1 MDKLMNTKGYDKIL
15 LDKLFYIDFYTIER
29 FEKTPLGTLIHYAKH
44 GQNKYLMKILVAEIK
59 NKVTLIL

>member
-1 MDKLMNTKGYDKIL
+1 MNKLMNTKGYDKIL
-15 LDKLFYIDFYTIER
+15 LDKLFYIDFYDIER
-29 FEKTPLGTLIHYAKH
+29 FGKTPLGTLIHYAKQ